1 MTSSSNDWSALES
14 VYVVVVE
21 SEEDG
26 RMYGGSRVHIAD
38 GIHHLPIE
46 NAVGEMDESI
56 YEMVKTNTGKGTGE
70 QSCGLWNSLE
80 VAGLGIGAIFTSRA
94 ALAIAPQIG
103 LTTIFSLCSPVTVKF
118 SEWQGGRV
126 IKDLGNN
133 GTFYYPKHDL
143 LATAVF
149 VQGYDQHA
157 GYRPLGKGPGHGSQS
172 ISHAGRYGEL
182 PFPKRDGGR
191 LKFIMTWSL
200 RMPMP
205 MNSVMVRVLKYLA
218 LILYCNGALGQN
230 LIIVRSA
237 DKLQSAG
244 LSALH
249 AEGQPR

>member
-1 MTSSSNDWSALES
+1 MVTEVRIRAFRAIDEPETCQLFIDGHKKVLENHGINKVTSSSNDWSTLES

-21 SEEDG
+21 GQEDG

-38 GIHHLPIE
+38 GIHPLPIE
-46 NAVGEMDESI
+46 SAVGEMDESI

-70 QSCGLWNSLE
+70 LCGLWNSIE
-80 VAGLGIGAIFTSRA
+80 VAGLGIGAIFASRA

-149 VQGYDQHA
+149 VQDMINMPDTAPLERERIMDLRAYPKQVAMENYPFRKGTTSIKIHYDLVVKNANAHEF
-157 GYRPLGKGPGHGSQS
+157 R
-172 ISHAGRYGEL
+172 
-182 PFPKRDGGR
+182 
-191 LKFIMTWSL
+191 
-200 RMPMP
+200 
-205 MNSVMVRVLKYLA
+205 
-218 LILYCNGALGQN
+218 NG
-230 LIIVRSA
+230 
-237 DKLQSAG
+237 
-244 LSALH
+244 
-249 AEGQPR
+249 